1 MSAPAV
7 FFGRETRTALRA
19 GFRAVA
25 AALRPPVGALAA
37 VLRLAGLVLGAG
49 FFLAADFFAPDFGDF
64 ASDLDDFF
72 MATPAVGRGKARENF
87 G

>member
-1 MSAPAV
+1 
-7 FFGRETRTALRA
+7 
-19 GFRAVA
+19 
-25 AALRPPVGALAA
+25 

-72 MATPAVGRGKARENF
+72 MATLAAGRGKARENF